1 MFDIGFSEV
10 LVIVGLALVVLGPT
24 KLPHVARTLGRWA
37 GRARSMARQFREQL
51 ENEADDLK
59 MNLDAT
65 AAAAGN
71 KPAPA
76 PAAATSPVT
85 SAAPESPPPTTAPA
99 AHTVPPPALDE
110 FAIRDLATTPEAMHA
125 ADPAPDPA
133 AAVPVAPSDRPT

>member
-51 ENEADDLK
+51 ENEADDLRV
-59 MNLDAT
+59 NLDT
-65 AAAAGN
+65 TGAAAAN

-76 PAAATSPVT
+76 PAAATS
-85 SAAPESPPPTTAPA
+85 AAPEAPPPATTPA

-110 FAIRDLATTPEAMHA
+110 FAMRDLATTPEAMHA

-133 AAVPVAPSDRPT
+133 AAVPVPADDRPT

>member
-51 ENEADDLK
+51 ENEADDLRV
-59 MNLDAT
+59 NLDT
-65 AAAAGN
+65 TGAAVGN
-71 KPAPA
+71 KAAPA
-76 PAAATSPVT
+76 PASATGAA
-85 SAAPESPPPTTAPA
+85 AESPPPVTTPT

-110 FAIRDLATTPEAMHA
+110 FAMRDLATTPAAMHA

-133 AAVPVAPSDRPT
+133 PDPATAVPAGDRPT

>member
-51 ENEADDLK
+51 ENEADDLRV
-59 MNLDAT
+59 NLDT
-65 AAAAGN
+65 TGAAVGN
-71 KPAPA
+71 KAAPA
-76 PAAATSPVT
+76 PASATGAA
-85 SAAPESPPPTTAPA
+85 AESPPPVTTPT

-110 FAIRDLATTPEAMHA
+110 FAIRDQATTPEAMHA

-133 AAVPVAPSDRPT
+133 AAVPVPAGDRPT

>member
-51 ENEADDLK
+51 ENEADDLRV
-59 MNLDAT
+59 NLDT
-65 AAAAGN
+65 TGAAAAN

-76 PAAATSPVT
+76 PAAATS
-85 SAAPESPPPTTAPA
+85 AAPEAPPPATTPA

-110 FAIRDLATTPEAMHA
+110 FAMRDLATTPEAMHA

-133 AAVPVAPSDRPT
+133 VAVPVPADDRPT